1 MRALAPAVL
10 ASAALLAA
18 CPRAIGD
25 RCFAPDDCGAVA
37 GGYCAR
43 VQVCTRP
50 CGPEQPACPPGSAC
64 HVVDG
69 RRTCL
74 RSCSDGKPCNLD
86 ERCEPDAGVCLVVDP
101 LKRPHEP

>member
-1 MRALAPAVL
+1 MRAFVPVAIGV
-10 ASAALLAA
+10 AALLAA

-25 RCFAPDDCGAVA
+25 RCYEREDCGAVA
-37 GGYCAR
+37 SGYCAK

-50 CGPEQPACPPGSAC
+50 CGPGQPECPAGSTC

-74 RSCSDGKPCNLD
+74 RSCNDDKHCNPD
-86 ERCEPDAGVCLVVDP
+86 ERCERDAGVCVVVDP
-101 LKRPHEP
+101 LKRPYDW